1 MLISFCRQATIV
13 LFILTSLSAVSLAQ
27 DKVVKIDDL
36 VKRFNELGQFN
47 GSILV
52 AENGRVIYKKGF
64 GYANMEW
71 KIPNDVD
78 TRFRLGSLTKQFTS
92 TLVLQLVEQGKIKLD
107 GKITDYLP
115 DYRKDTG

>member
-1 MLISFCRQATIV
+1 MLISFCRQAALV
-13 LFILTSLSAVSLAQ
+13 LLVLTSLAAVSIAQ
-27 DKVVKIDDL
+27 EKTAKIDEL

-78 TRFRLGSLTKQFTS
+78 TKFRLGSITKQFTA
-92 TLVLQLVEQGKIKLD
+92 TVMLQLVEQGKIKLD
-107 GKITDYLP
+107 G
-115 DYRKDTG
+115 